1 MRTFLGAIVVL
12 FEILG
17 AAAQLILMWL
27 FIDHRKH
34 MGCGEQCAYAAMGL
48 MVMLLASM
56 FVVVPG
62 TLGAVYNA
70 WKAAVRRR
78 NGEDN
83 PVSLAFHATVALMP
97 ILLVTSVVLASRPL
111 PPAEEAGKKATEAS
125 SPQDR
130 YLSGIDWAQNQ
141 GVTSPDECKSTDA
154 EFLRGC
160 KRVAENNRRRS
171 GLAPASDATTP

>member
-1 MRTFLGAIVVL
+1 MNTFLGAIVVL
-12 FEILG
+12 FELLG
-17 AAAQLILMWL
+17 TAAQAILMWL

-48 MVMLLASM
+48 MVMLVASM

-62 TLGAVYNA
+62 TLGAVYNV

-78 NGEDN
+78 NGEDSMA
-83 PVSLAFHATVALMP
+83 SLAFHAMVALMP
-97 ILLVTSVVLASRPL
+97 ILLVAFVVLASRPL
-111 PPAEEAGKKATEAS
+111 PIAEETGRKTTEVR

-130 YLSGIDWAQNQ
+130 YLSGIEWAQNE

-160 KRVAENNRRRS
+160 RRVAENNRRRS
-171 GLAPASDATTP
+171 GLAHASAPSTP